1 MGLEKSRIAFYMSIV
16 GFVFYFVYPAWVLV
30 VSYNIVT
37 ESFKLNYPGS
47 DIVLGIGLML
57 FLLIITLVPIAILY
71 GGLFVEPFKK
81 YQFLFLVFH
90 IALGGGILGL
100 KLPSWIAELVEYVF
114 KLDGGPLVL
123 IGYVAPI
130 AILGSGIYRFIFYAI
145 SNDLKKRK
153 SF

>member
-1 MGLEKSRIAFYMSIV
+1 MGVKKSRVAYYVSLV
-16 GFVFYFVYPAWVLV
+16 GFVFYLVYPAWVIV
-30 VSYNIVT
+30 AGYGVVT
-37 ESFKLNYPGS
+37 ESFQLNYPAS
-47 DIVLGIGLML
+47 DIVFMIGLML

-71 GGLFVEPFKK
+71 GGLFVGPFKK